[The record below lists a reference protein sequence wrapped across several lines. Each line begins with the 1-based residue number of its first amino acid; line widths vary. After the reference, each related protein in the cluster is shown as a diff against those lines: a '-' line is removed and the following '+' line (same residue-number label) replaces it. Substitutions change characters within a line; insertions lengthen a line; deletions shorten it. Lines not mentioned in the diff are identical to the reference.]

1 MSTKTTSHSSRKPG
15 RPTKSRPGWL
25 IPLLIVAVAALVL
38 IGVAIVASQ
47 GASSGRAARPIS
59 TLNTRDFH
67 SLRFSQT
74 DPATIYFGHHD
85 GLLVSRDLGDTWQP
99 TSLAGPG
106 KDAMS
111 LASSP
116 KAPKRMYAVGH
127 EVFFRSDDGGATWQV
142 AGGALQ
148 NADIHA
154 FTADGDDPDRLYG
167 FVVGAGLATSADAG
181 TTWERLPM
189 PPVGGLTA
197 LASGP
202 NRQLFA
208 GAASAGVFRSV
219 DGGESW
225 QAFNSGLDGAPV
237 TGLAFNSFDGY
248 LYAATLQGL
257 YRVKPGGS
265 QPTWQPVLEAEPLM
279 AVAVSPH
286 DSRLIVAVG
295 QKGSVFRSR
304 DGGKTWSG

>member
-1 MSTKTTSHSSRKPG
+1 M
-15 RPTKSRPGWL
+15 
-25 IPLLIVAVAALVL
+25 L

-47 GASSGRAARPIS
+47 GASSGRAARPVS

-67 SLRFSQT
+67 SLRFSLT
-74 DPATIYFGHHD
+74 DPATLYFGHHD

-116 KAPKRMYAVGH
+116 KAPQRLYAVGH
-127 EVFFRSDDGGATWQV
+127 EVFFRSDDGGSTWGV
-142 AGGALQ
+142 AGGPLQ

-154 FTADGDDPDRLYG
+154 FAADADDPDRLYA
-167 FVVGAGLATSADAG
+167 FVVGIGLATSADAG
-181 TTWERLPM
+181 ATWGPLTM

-202 NRQLFA
+202 GRRLFA
-208 GAASAGVFRSV
+208 GAASAGVFRSD

-225 QAFNSGLDGAPV
+225 QPFSTGLDGAAV
-237 TGLAFNSFDGY
+237 TGLAFDALDGN
-248 LYAATLQGL
+248 LYAATLQGS
-257 YRVKPGGS
+257 YRIQPEGS
-265 QPTWQPVLEAEPLM
+265 QSIWQPVLEREPLM

-304 DGGKTWSG
+304 DGGATWSG